1 MALRTGPRRAPSLA
15 AMAVMALALAACGRT
30 EPPTPEVEA
39 ERNAAV
45 AEAVREQQALFA
57 SARAADTQDE
67 GRAYAYTF
75 EGLTAPSVPMTA
87 FEGQVILV
95 VNTASQC
102 GFTGQYEGLQQ
113 IYGEYRDQG
122 LVVLGVP
129 SGNFNDQEFAEADDI
144 REFCTTN
151 FGVTFPMAGRT
162 DVIGDNA
169 HPFYRWAR
177 AELGESAVP
186 GWNFHK
192 ILIDR
197 QGRAVAA
204 FGSRVEPTSDQLRAA
219 IRQLL

>member
-1 MALRTGPRRAPSLA
+1 MTPAYGTMTRLA
-15 AMAVMALALAACGRT
+15 AVSVMAIALAACGRT

-39 ERNAAV
+39 ERSAAV
-45 AEAVREQQALFA
+45 AEAVREQQAVFA
-57 SARAADTQDE
+57 SARPVSEQDQ
-67 GRAYAYTF
+67 GRAYAFTF

-87 FEGQVILV
+87 FEGQVVLV

-113 IYGEYRDQG
+113 IYSEYRESG

-129 SGNFNDQEFAEADDI
+129 SGNFNDQEFAEADAI
-144 REFCTTN
+144 RDFCTTN

-162 DVIGDNA
+162 DVIGNDA

-177 AELGESAVP
+177 AELGDSAVP

-197 QGRAVAA
+197 EGRAVAA
-204 FGSRVEPTSDQLRAA
+204 FGSRVEPTSEQLRAA
-219 IRQLL
+219 IQQLL